1 MEKISILKLDKKT
14 LEKLRNSAIIATIAL
29 ILSGC
34 STKEE
39 KLQKQI
45 AEVQRLE
52 YALKQQA
59 ENYRQVADQQNIQ
72 QDLKDEW
79 ADPTINQ
86 EIWYS
91 LDRASAQDK
100 KIAKTKKKLQKAQKK
115 LAKMKEDI
123 NNVTSTDERLNTS
136 KYDYIPQEFERSKSK

>member
-72 QDLKDEW
+72 QDLKDE
-79 ADPTINQ
+79 
-86 EIWYS
+86 
-91 LDRASAQDK
+91 
-100 KIAKTKKKLQKAQKK
+100 
-115 LAKMKEDI
+115 
-123 NNVTSTDERLNTS
+123 
-136 KYDYIPQEFERSKSK
+136 